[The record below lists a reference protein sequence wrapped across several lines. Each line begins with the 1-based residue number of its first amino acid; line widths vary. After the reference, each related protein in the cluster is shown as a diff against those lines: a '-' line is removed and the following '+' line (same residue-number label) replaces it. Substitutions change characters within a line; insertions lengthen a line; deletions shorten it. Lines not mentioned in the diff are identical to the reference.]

1 MAGKIYGQK
10 MNLFLNLQ
18 SVLVFFVGPWVA
30 FFMGAFIA
38 CGLAEAFLGVSRGQ
52 TVQLVRIVSNESDL

>member
-1 MAGKIYGQK
+1 

-18 SVLVFFVGPWVA
+18 SVFVFFVGPWVA